1 MKILAISAIL
11 LSTFSTLASAQQLST
26 GNVLGQISTIER
38 TANDFIKPL
47 EKPPVLAPFAL
58 STLPNINSINTA
70 PLNELPTSLAITN
83 NAGESLWLDVEV
95 ENGWRAVKGQWLLL
109 ANELSKQRL
118 IEHGAIIIAES
129 RYPALDL
136 ALLRFNVPDALD
148 SKQALSNLLTVE
160 ETTSLARNHIYQAQ
174 NKSIESIDRSA
185 NAMASKL
192 DSNKSAKAFVSTG
205 TPSVCDL
212 DVKVGLVD
220 SAIDA
225 NHSALKQADITAKSF
240 LPDTIN
246 QSAQHG
252 TAIASVL
259 VGKSEALMPLLPQ
272 AKVYSAQVFYQ
283 QSDYAQGATLS
294 AIITGVNWLIEQN
307 VNVINMSLAGPD
319 NQILQRVLTAAMAK
333 GVWVIAAA
341 GNEGP
346 AAPAMYPAAYQDV
359 IAVSAIDKLQQPYRW
374 SNRGD
379 YIDYAALG
387 VNVLTAQSGHRI
399 GRESGTSIAAPLITA
414 HIACLTAIYG
424 EDKQMVLTQLNKLA
438 VDLGPKG
445 KDPIYGVG
453 AILRP

>member
-58 STLPNINSINTA
+58 STLPDINSLETE
-70 PLNELPTSLAITN
+70 PLNALPTSLAIIN

-118 IEHGAIIIAES
+118 IEHGAIIISES
-129 RYPALDL
+129 QYPALNL
-136 ALLRFNVPDALD
+136 ALLRFNVPEALD
-148 SKQALSNLLTVE
+148 SKQALSDLLSVE
-160 ETTSLARNHIYQAQ
+160 DTTSLARNHIYQAQ
-174 NKSIESIDRSA
+174 NKSAESAGDT
-185 NAMASKL
+185 
-192 DSNKSAKAFVSTG
+192 DKSTKNTIGLGTG
-205 TPSVCDL
+205 SVCDL
-212 DVKVGLVD
+212 DVKVGLID

-225 NHSALKQADITAKSF
+225 NHRALKQADITAKSF

-259 VGKSEALMPLLPQ
+259 VGKSEALMPLLPK

-359 IAVSAIDKLQQPYRW
+359 IAVSAIDKQQQPYRW

-387 VNVLTAQSGHRI
+387 VNVLTAQSGHRF
-399 GRESGTSIAAPLITA
+399 GRESGTSIAAPHITA
-414 HIACLTAIYG
+414 HIACLAAIYG
-424 EDKQMVLTQLNKLA
+424 EDKQMVFTQLNKFA